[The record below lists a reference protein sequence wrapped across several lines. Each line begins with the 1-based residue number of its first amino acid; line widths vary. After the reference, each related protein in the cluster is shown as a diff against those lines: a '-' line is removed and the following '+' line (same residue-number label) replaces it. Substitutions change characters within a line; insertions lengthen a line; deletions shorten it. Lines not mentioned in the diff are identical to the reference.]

1 MQYALR
7 IFCGVILL
15 AFVNQSSSLSLIPN
29 LFGEESKEEISQSQ
43 AQPTSFYRDIRPIFS
58 RHCQGCHQGAKQ
70 LGSYVMTE
78 FDRLLSGGESEQ
90 AAIVPGKPDESYLV
104 ELITPVNGHAEMPNE
119 PFPALNEVEINSI
132 RKWISEGA
140 TNDSPTEEQVFSA
153 DNPPPY
159 ASAPTIPSVDTS
171 PDGKTIAVAGYHEVL
186 LMDTESGEI
195 QNRLIGLSPRINTVQ
210 FSPDGT
216 RIAALGGTPGQRG
229 ELQIW
234 NALDGS
240 LELSQMLTYDT
251 LTGGSWSPDG
261 SKIAFG
267 ATDNVVR
274 ALDSTSGEQ
283 VLFQG
288 AHEDWVRDTTF
299 TPDGT
304 HVISVARD
312 MSCKLTEVATER
324 FIDNI
329 TSITPGAL
337 SGGLSSVVAHPSRNE
352 IVVGG
357 ADGIAKVYRIFRIT
371 ARKIGDDANLIRRM
385 PEMPGRIFSVAI
397 NHDGSLIAAASTLNG
412 QSEIRVWKY
421 DFSGELEVE
430 IKKIQAKRDADRN
443 AEEKAKLEKY
453 RGGEVTELMKY
464 SISDAAVYTVDF
476 APDNSVFTVA
486 NDGIVRRI
494 AADGKLAA
502 EFNLQQRLHSS
513 SVEVLAFN
521 AKRWVDK
528 QNATKP
534 TQTDAIEPSSNS
546 QVVELLVSPEQ
557 LHLRSP
563 YDYAQLV
570 VSAKLSDGSVIDV
583 TRDSQIEL
591 PSWLEMEHGGLIRAS
606 ENGSGEIAV
615 SFLQQQIGL
624 PVAAEK
630 IKGDEPEIGSVD
642 YLKDV
647 NPVLSRLGCNQGTC
661 HGAQKGKAGF
671 KLSLRGYDASYD
683 LRALTDDLAARRI
696 NAAAPD
702 ASLMLRKPLGMTPH
716 QGGVLMVKGDPN
728 HSILH
733 RWIAEGSEVD
743 FDSDRVQRIEV
754 YPINPIINEISSQ
767 QQIRVIAHYADGT
780 ERDVTREA
788 FIESGNTEVASTDE
802 TGRLTS
808 IRRGEAPIL
817 ARYEG
822 SYAATTLTVMGDR
835 DEFESAT
842 FEPWST
848 IDELVSNKWERVK
861 VSPSEVCDDATFL
874 RRVYLDLTGLPP
886 SSDQVRQFLSD
897 TKPMREKR
905 SEVIEQLIGS
915 DAYVEYWTNKWADL
929 LQVNR
934 KFLGVEGSVK
944 FRDWIRKAI
953 QENQP
958 YNQFAK
964 DILTASG
971 SNNENPPASY
981 FKVLRTP
988 EDTMENT
995 THLFLGIRF
1004 NCNKCHDHPFERWT
1018 QDQYYEMASY
1028 FAQFSL
1034 QKDDASGDRKIGGTA
1049 VESAKPL
1056 FEKVIDKNSG
1066 DITHPTTNQKVTPD
1080 FPFQL
1085 TASYSDT
1092 KEKTQEE
1099 IAQQETPAPTRRE
1112 ELANW
1117 ITDANNPYFARSYV
1131 NRLWGYLF
1139 GVGLI
1144 EPIDDIRAGNPPTN
1158 PELLDH
1164 LENAFIESN
1173 FNIAAMHR
1181 MICNSKTYQLSVE
1194 SNQWNDDDQIN
1205 YSHALPRRLPAEV
1218 IYDSIHALTGATS
1231 AIPGVP
1237 AGTRAAS
1244 LSDSGVK
1251 LADGFL
1257 QNLGRPVRESSC
1269 ECERSSE
1276 LQLGPV
1282 MALISGPTI
1291 GTAIADP
1298 KNELEKIVAEYS
1310 DDRLMAEEIFLRAL
1324 GRKPS
1329 EGELEAFSKVN
1340 GFIQENHNTLI
1351 AQLENAEQDWK
1362 IRRVELEKIRND
1374 RLKALDETIHARKI
1388 EIQPERDR
1396 LEQERADRIA
1406 AAEIAFNDANK
1417 QLEVKI
1423 DELTKAQQQATEWY
1437 PVLPTELSASNNA
1450 KLKAQSDRSIIASE
1464 KKEKGIY
1471 TIKTNTSLQNI
1482 TGIRLEALSDPN
1494 LPSKG
1499 PGLAANGNFVVT
1511 EFEVFST
1518 PVDKPETVEKIKI
1531 ASGFADFTQSGFQ
1544 IAQAFNGQTNS
1555 QEGWA
1560 ISDAMGHDHWSTFK
1574 LEKPIANASGTLL
1587 TFKIHQFHNAADHRL
1602 GRFRISLTTSAG
1614 DVPLGQPETFASILN
1629 TPKELRS
1636 EADHKTLLDYMLI
1649 TDGEIRKTKAAL
1661 AQAKQAVPPDAKIVE
1676 LEKRKQVL
1684 SQPTPDDPQ
1693 LVQLREDVKQS
1704 GIQLS
1709 KIRLTAAEDLTWA
1722 LINSPAFLFNH

>member
-1 MQYALR
+1 MQYSVR
-7 IFCGVILL
+7 IFCSVILL
-15 AFVNQSSSLSLIPN
+15 TFFNQIASPSFFPN
-29 LFGEESKEEISQSQ
+29 LYGAESVEESSRTDT
-43 AQPTSFYRDIRPIFS
+43 QPTSFHRDIRPIFS
-58 RHCQGCHQGAKQ
+58 RHCHGCHQGAKQ

-90 AAIVPGKPDESYLV
+90 AAIIPGKPDESYLI

-119 PFPALNEVEINSI
+119 PFPALNQVEINSI
-132 RKWISEGA
+132 RKWITEGA
-140 TNDSPTEEQVFSA
+140 INDSPTEDHSFTT

-159 ASAPTIPSVDTS
+159 ASAPSVPSIDTS

-186 LMDTESGEI
+186 LMDAESGEI
-195 QNRLIGLSPRINTVQ
+195 KNRLIGLSPRINSVQ
-210 FSPDGT
+210 FSPDGS

-234 NALDGS
+234 NAADGK
-240 LELSQMLTYDT
+240 LELSQMMTYDT

-274 ALDSTSGEQ
+274 AVDSTSGEQ

-288 AHEDWVRDTTF
+288 AHEDWVRDTAF

-337 SGGLSSVVAHPSRNE
+337 SGGLSSVVAHPKRNE

-357 ADGIAKVYRIFRIT
+357 ADGITKVYRIFRIT

-385 PEMPGRIFSVAI
+385 PEMPGRIFCVAT
-397 NHDGSLIAAASTLNG
+397 NHDGSLIAAAATLDG

-421 DFSGELEVE
+421 DFSGELEEE

-443 AEEKAKLEKY
+443 AEEKSKLEKY
-453 RGGEVTELMKY
+453 RGGEVTEVMKY
-464 SISDAAVYTVDF
+464 SISEAAVYTVDF
-476 APDNSVFTVA
+476 APDNSVLTVA

-494 AADGKLAA
+494 AIDGKLTA
-502 EFNLQQRLHSS
+502 EFNLQKRLAASN
-513 SVEVLAFN
+513 VEVFAFD
-521 AKRWVDK
+521 AKKWVDT
-528 QNATKP
+528 QNTTKP
-534 TQTDAIEPSSNS
+534 IRTDSIEALLPA
-546 QVVELLVSPEQ
+546 QVAELLVSPKNLQ
-557 LHLRSP
+557 LRSP
-563 YDYAQLV
+563 YDYSQIV
-570 VSAKLSDGSVIDV
+570 VSAKLADGSMIDV
-583 TRDSQIEL
+583 TRDAQIEL
-591 PSWLEMEHGGLIRAS
+591 PSWLEMERGGLIRAS
-606 ENGSGEIAV
+606 GNGSGQIVV
-615 SFLQQQIGL
+615 SFSQQEVSL
-624 PVAAEK
+624 TVSAEK
-630 IKGDEPEIGSVD
+630 ITGEEPEIGSVD

-671 KLSLRGYDASYD
+671 KLSLRGYDASFD
-683 LRALTDDLAARRI
+683 RRALTDDLAARRI

-702 ASLMLRKPLGMTPH
+702 ASLMLQKPLGLTPH

-733 RWIAEGSEVD
+733 RWIAEGSQVN
-743 FDSDRVQRIEV
+743 FDTNRVERIEV
-754 YPINPIINEISSQ
+754 YPINPIIKEISSQ
-767 QQIRVIAHYADGT
+767 QQIRVIAHYADGM

-788 FIESGNTEVASTDE
+788 FIESGNTEVASTD
-802 TGRLTS
+802 TAGLLTS

-835 DEFESAT
+835 ENFESVT

-848 IDELVSNKWERVK
+848 IDELVSKKWERVK
-861 VSPSEVCDDATFL
+861 VSPSALCDDATFL
-874 RRVYLDLTGLPP
+874 RRVHLDLTGLPP
-886 SSDQVRQFLSD
+886 SSDEVRQFIND
-897 TKPMREKR
+897 ERPTREKR
-905 SEVIEQLIGS
+905 SQIIEQLIGS

-944 FRDWIRKAI
+944 FRDWIRDAI
-953 QENQP
+953 QQNQP
-958 YNQFAK
+958 YNEFAK

-1018 QDQYYEMASY
+1018 QNQYYEMASY

-1056 FEKVIDKNSG
+1056 FEKVVDKNSG
-1066 DITHPTTNQKVTPD
+1066 EITHPTTNQKVIPD

-1085 TASYSDT
+1085 TASHAEVNDAV
-1092 KEKTQEE
+1092 QEE
-1099 IAQQETPAPTRRE
+1099 TPSPTRRQQ
-1112 ELANW
+1112 LANW
-1117 ITDANNPYFARSYV
+1117 ITDTNNPYFARSYV

-1181 MICNSKTYQLSVE
+1181 MICNSKTYQLSVKT
-1194 SNQWNDDDQIN
+1194 NQWNDDDQIN
-1205 YSHALPRRLPAEV
+1205 YSHAIPRRLPAEV

-1298 KNELEKIVAEYS
+1298 KNELEKIVAEFS

-1340 GFIQENHNTLI
+1340 GFIQENHKTLT
-1351 AQLENAEQDWK
+1351 AQLEKAETDWK
-1362 IRRVELEKIRND
+1362 TRRVELEKIRND
-1374 RLKALDETIHARKI
+1374 RLRALEQTIQTRML
-1388 EIQPERDR
+1388 EIKPERDK
-1396 LEQERADRIA
+1396 LEQERTNRIA
-1406 AAEIAFNDANK
+1406 VAEKAFNDAK
-1417 QLEVKI
+1417 EQIEAKI
-1423 DELTKAQQQATEWY
+1423 DELTKAQKDAIEWH
-1437 PVLPTELSASNNA
+1437 PVLPTDLSATNNA
-1450 KLKAQSDRSIIASE
+1450 KLIPQSDRSVIASE

-1471 TIKTNTSLQNI
+1471 TITTKTSLQNI

-1518 PVDKPETVEKIKI
+1518 PSDKPDSVEKVKI
-1531 ASGFADFTQSGFQ
+1531 GSGFADFTQSGFQ

-1555 QEGWA
+1555 QQGWA
-1560 ISDAMGHDHWSTFK
+1560 ISEAMGHDHWATFK
-1574 LEKPIANASGTLL
+1574 LEKPIANVSGTSL

-1602 GRFRISLTTSAG
+1602 GRFRISLTTSTG
-1614 DVPLGQPETFASILN
+1614 DIPLGQPETFASVLN
-1629 TPKELRS
+1629 IPKDQRS
-1636 EADHKTLLDYMLI
+1636 EIDQKKILDYLLI
-1649 TDGEIRKTKAAL
+1649 TDGEVRKTKAAL
-1661 AQAKQAVPPDAKIVE
+1661 AQAKQAIPPDGKIVE

-1704 GIQLS
+1704 ELQLG